1 MTILGYIML
10 PIGLAGLLLSEK
22 WLYRLF
28 VFWTLFSA
36 TAAINLGE
44 GDNGSAL
51 PVWMF
56 FGFFWLL
63 RLTLDHLSARSF
75 SIDRRILSPCLWL
88 VAFLFVATLSLF
100 MPIYINGRLGIE
112 SPLLGDNSATPLY
125 LASHN
130 FTQLLYLIFGG
141 LIAICVAHRNM
152 QADKRDETERTI
164 MVSAIFIS
172 LWGLFQFGCN
182 LTGISYPYYIFNN
195 SSSASATGYLQTL
208 DVGISRVSSTAVE
221 PSVLAQSLLAVLPL
235 TLPAWLRRGSI
246 LSISIDRWST
256 FLFLTVL
263 LLSTSATAY
272 LGLFM
277 LAILLLILL
286 LRTRIL
292 SAKRASGLL
301 VVAALAAIGIVVIAL
316 SSTSVISEVINSA
329 LLDKS
334 SSGSGLERVM
344 TIGLAYGYF
353 LKYPILGIGW
363 GSATSH
369 DLIVKLLSNVGVV
382 GALTFLC
389 AMYSII
395 RADWKAIG
403 SLVRSEDL
411 SRSVWFLALT
421 IFFLTSVLV
430 EFPLVFGNF
439 WLVVGMAIAMS
450 WKSNSAFEPA
460 SINAPLQTRD

>member
-1 MTILGYIML
+1 MTILGYLML

-36 TAAINLGE
+36 TSAINLGE

-51 PVWMF
+51 PVWML

-63 RLTLDHLSARSF
+63 RLTLDHFSARSF
-75 SIDRRILSPCLWL
+75 SINRQILSPCLWL
-88 VAFLFVATLSLF
+88 VAFLFIATLSLF

-112 SPLLGDNSATPLY
+112 SPFLGDNSATPLY

-130 FTQLLYLIFGG
+130 LTQLLYLIFGG
-141 LIAICVAHRNM
+141 LIAICVAHRNLR
-152 QADKRDETERTI
+152 ADKRDETERTI

-195 SSSASATGYLQTL
+195 SNSVSATGYLQTL

-235 TLPAWLRRGSI
+235 TLPAWLGRGSI

-272 LGLFM
+272 LGLFI
-277 LAILLLILL
+277 LGILLLILL
-286 LRTRIL
+286 LHTRIL
-292 SAKRASGLL
+292 SAKRASVLL
-301 VVAALAAIGIVVIAL
+301 VVAALAAMGIVILAI
-316 SSTSVISEVINSA
+316 SSTSVISEVVNSA
-329 LLDKS
+329 LLEKS

-353 LKYPILGIGW
+353 LKYPVLGIGW

-389 AMYSII
+389 AMCSII
-395 RADWKAIG
+395 RADWKAID
-403 SLVRSEDL
+403 SLTRAEDL
-411 SRSVWFLALT
+411 SRAVWFLALT
-421 IFFLTSVLV
+421 VFFLTSVLI

-439 WLVVGMAIAMS
+439 WLVVGMAIALS
-450 WKSNSAFEPA
+450 WKSTGAFRHA
-460 SINAPLQTRD
+460 SI

>member
-1 MTILGYIML
+1 MTILGYLML

-36 TAAINLGE
+36 TSAINLGE

-63 RLTLDHLSARSF
+63 RLTLDSFSARSF

-88 VAFLFVATLSLF
+88 VAFLFIATLSLF

-112 SPLLGDNSATPLY
+112 SPFLGDNSATPLY

-130 FTQLLYLIFGG
+130 LTQLLYLIFGG
-141 LIAICVAHRNM
+141 LIAICVAHRNLR
-152 QADKRDETERTI
+152 ADKRDETERTI

-195 SSSASATGYLQTL
+195 SSSASAAGYLQTL

-221 PSVLAQSLLAVLPL
+221 PSVLAQSLLAALPL
-235 TLPAWLRRGSI
+235 TLPAWLGRGSI

-272 LGLFM
+272 LGLFI
-277 LAILLLILL
+277 LGILLLILL
-286 LRTRIL
+286 LHTRIL
-292 SAKRASGLL
+292 SAKRASVLL
-301 VVAALAAIGIVVIAL
+301 VVAALVSVGIVILAI

-329 LLDKS
+329 LLEKS

-353 LKYPILGIGW
+353 LKYPALGIGW

-369 DLIVKLLSNVGVV
+369 DLIVKLLSNVGVF

-389 AMYSII
+389 AMCSII
-395 RADWKAIG
+395 RADWKAID
-403 SLVRSEDL
+403 SLTRSEDL
-411 SRSVWFLALT
+411 SRAVWFLALT
-421 IFFLTSVLV
+421 IFFLTSVLI

-439 WLVVGMAIAMS
+439 WLVVGMAIALS
-450 WKSNSAFEPA
+450 WKSTGA
-460 SINAPLQTRD
+460 IRHAPI